1 VLGVHRSFHSDRIRP
16 GTVFVNGARWSSPE
30 TDKLMDDAT
39 VEPDKAKRGAMYQE
53 LIKKTSEASPIIY
66 VLELQFPT
74 LVNKQFKN
82 VITSPLGIYG
92 NYATAYKE

>member
-1 VLGVHRSFHSDRIRP
+1 
-16 GTVFVNGARWSSPE
+16 
-30 TDKLMDDAT
+30 MDQAT
-39 VEPDKAKRGAMYQE
+39 VEPDAAKRGALYRE
-53 LIKKTSEASPIIY
+53 LIKQTSEASPVIY

-82 VITSPLGIYG
+82 VITTPLGIYG